1 VPGEDLTKVTYN
13 LLDPEQYRGQ
23 SVLVVGG
30 GDSALESALSICEE
44 PGTAVT
50 LSYRSPSFTRAKRKN
65 RDKLAAAERDGRLRV
80 LLESNV
86 KAIGAARVTLE
97 QKGRIIELENDAV
110 IINVG
115 GVLPTSLL
123 KDLGISIT
131 TKYGT
136 E

>member
-1 VPGEDLTKVTYN
+1 
-13 LLDPEQYRGQ
+13 
-23 SVLVVGG
+23 
-30 GDSALESALSICEE
+30 
-44 PGTAVT
+44 
-50 LSYRSPSFTRAKRKN
+50 
-65 RDKLAAAERDGRLRV
+65 V